1 MDMSVINIGLPDED
15 SGIKVDYATVDQAAT
30 FTKRLFGHSQPY
42 ERFVNIFGDVSYTWD
57 KDFID
62 MLVGTLNTGIY
73 DNKFNSYEKKISE
86 DYVSFKYENNL
97 ENLSEVI
104 VFLDKH
110 MGEV

>member
-1 MDMSVINIGLPDED
+1 MSRISIGAPDYDANE
-15 SGIKVDYATVDQAAT
+15 IVLDYATVDQGVG

-57 KDFID
+57 SDFID

-73 DNKFNSYEKKISE
+73 DNKFNSYEKKIAE
-86 DYVSFKYENNL
+86 DYVAYKYENNL

-110 MGEV
+110 MGEL

>member
-1 MDMSVINIGLPDED
+1 MSQVNIGLPDED
-15 SGIKVDYATVDQAAT
+15 SGVKIDYATVEQAAT

-73 DNKFNSYEKKISE
+73 NNKFNSYEKKIAE
-86 DYVSFKYENNL
+86 DYVAYKYETNGTG
-97 ENLSEVI
+97 SELI
-104 VFLDKH
+104 IALDEH
-110 MGEV
+110 LGAL

>member
-1 MDMSVINIGLPDED
+1 MSRISIGAPV
-15 SGIKVDYATVDQAAT
+15 SGDNEIVLDYATVDQGVG
-30 FTKRLFGHSQPY
+30 FTKRLFGYTEPY
-42 ERFVNIFGDVSYTWD
+42 ERFVNIFGDVTYTWD
-57 KDFID
+57 SDFID

-73 DNKFNSYEKKISE
+73 DNKFNSYEKSIAK

-110 MGEV
+110 MGEL

>member
-1 MDMSVINIGLPDED
+1 MSRINIGAPDDDANE
-15 SGIKVDYATVDQAAT
+15 IVLDYATVDQGVG
-30 FTKRLFGHSQPY
+30 FTKRLFGYTEPY
-42 ERFVNIFGDVSYTWD
+42 KRFVNIFGDVTYTWD

-62 MLVGTLNTGIY
+62 MLVVTLNTGIY
-73 DNKFNSYEKKISE
+73 DNKFNAYEKKIAE

-110 MGEV
+110 MGEL

>member
-1 MDMSVINIGLPDED
+1 MSRISIGAPDED
-15 SGIKVDYATVDQAAT
+15 SGIKIDYATVEQGVT
-30 FTKRLFGHSQPY
+30 FTKRLFGHSEPY

-57 KDFID
+57 SDFID

-73 DNKFNSYEKKISE
+73 DNKFNSYEKKIAE
-86 DYVSFKYENNL
+86 DYVAYKYENNL

-110 MGEV
+110 MGEL

>member
-1 MDMSVINIGLPDED
+1 MSRISIGAPV
-15 SGIKVDYATVDQAAT
+15 SGDNEIVLDYATVDQGVG
-30 FTKRLFGHSQPY
+30 FTKSLFGYTEPY
-42 ERFVNIFGDVSYTWD
+42 ERFVNIFGDVTYTWD

-73 DNKFNSYEKKISE
+73 DNKFNSYEKKIAE
-86 DYVSFKYENNL
+86 DYVSFKYENIL

-110 MGEV
+110 MGEL